1 MFNATRNKV
10 RRTTQAPIVSVVS
23 GVVTV
28 LIMLSVGD
36 VGVLAVDWDGVVK
49 VVVVV
54 VSTTPI

>member
-10 RRTTQAPIVSVVS
+10 RRTTQTPIVSVVS

-28 LIMLSVGD
+28 LIVLSVGD

>member
-1 MFNATRNKV
+1 MFNTIRNE
-10 RRTTQAPIVSVVS
+10 QAPIVSVVS

-28 LIMLSVGD
+28 LIVLSVGD